1 MSDRLSP
8 VRGLALILVVLVGC
22 SGAGRPTL
30 SEDTVPPL
38 ECSADGMTITEFAAE
53 GVAPGVAATR
63 QAIVDAAVDCDY
75 EALLD
80 LAAAGPVSVTL
91 DGTDV
96 PVADWERREAE
107 GKPILRLVAG
117 ILTLVPATTATDGSV
132 TWPSA
137 VDWQFSD
144 VAPGDE
150 RQALIDV
157 VGETGIFGWE
167 ETGGY
172 AGWRTAIAADGSW
185 SSVTLGPAPG

>member
-1 MSDRLSP
+1 M
-8 VRGLALILVVLVGC
+8 ALMLVVLAAC

-30 SEDTVPPL
+30 SQDTAPPL
-38 ECSADGMTITEFAAE
+38 ECSADGMNGADLTAE
-53 GVAPGVAATR
+53 GVAPDVAATR

-75 EALLD
+75 DALLD

-91 DGTDV
+91 DGTDT
-96 PVADWERREAE
+96 PVAEWEHREGE
-107 GKPILRLVAG
+107 GERILGFVAG
-117 ILTLVPATTATDGSV
+117 ILTLVPAPAAADGSV

-157 VGETGIFGWE
+157 VGESGIFGWE

-172 AGWRTAIAADGSW
+172 AGWRTTIAADGAW
-185 SSVTLGPAPG
+185 SSVTLGPTPG